1 MTGIFDSYNA
11 LPPMMRIYWAI
22 AVAASIVFLIQMV
35 LTFIGIGDTDG
46 DFAGD
51 LGDVGDA
58 SGDTMDAGGALTL
71 FSLRNVVNFLLGVG
85 WGGVCFSGNISNPL
99 LLAFVAFLCGCLFV
113 GAFMLML
120 KQLLKIQTSGNFR
133 IQECVGLTC
142 SVYLRIPAERAAAGK
157 VQVSYH
163 GSVLEIDAMTNGE
176 QLKSGA
182 RVRVVEVIDSHTL
195 LVEAL

>member
-1 MTGIFDSYNA
+1 
-11 LPPMMRIYWAI
+11 MMRIYWAI

-51 LGDVGDA
+51 LGDIGDG

-99 LLAFVAFLCGCLFV
+99 LLALVALLCGCLFV
-113 GAFMLML
+113 AAFMLML
-120 KQLLKIQTSGNFR
+120 KQLLKIQTNGNFR
-133 IQECVGLTC
+133 IEECVGLTC
-142 SVYLRIPAERAAAGK
+142 SVYLRIPAERAATGK

-176 QLKSGA
+176 QLKSGS
-182 RVRVVEVIDSHTL
+182 RVRVVEVIDGHTL